1 MRFKFIGCGQGVKA
15 MLGENHE
22 TKLVP
27 LRILVVD
34 DNVDLAVTT
43 AALLRHLGHDV
54 LVEHTPQAALECADT
69 KVFDFCLL
77 DIGLP
82 QMDGYEL
89 AAQLRAKPNTCNA
102 VYAAHTGY
110 GSEAYLKKSASEGFS
125 YHLAKPIAIQRLFEI
140 FALKH

>member
-1 MRFKFIGCGQGVKA
+1 
-15 MLGENHE
+15 MLGENQDI
-22 TKLVP
+22 KVVP

-43 AALLRHLGHDV
+43 AALLRHLGHEV
-54 LVEHTPQAALECADT
+54 LVEHTPQAALEWADT
-69 KVFDFCLL
+69 RVFDFCLL

-89 AAQLRAKPNTCNA
+89 AARLRVKPNTCNA

-110 GSEAYLKKSASEGFS
+110 GSDAYLKKSVSEGFS
-125 YHLAKPIAIQRLFEI
+125 YHFVKPIAIQKLFEV
-140 FALKH
+140 FAFKH

>member
-1 MRFKFIGCGQGVKA
+1 
-15 MLGENHE
+15 MLGENQDV
-22 TKLVP
+22 KVVP

-34 DNVDLAVTT
+34 DNVDLAITT

-54 LVEHTPQAALECADT
+54 LVEHTSQAALERADSE
-69 KVFDFCLL
+69 VFDFCLL

-89 AAQLRAKPNTCNA
+89 ATRLRAKPNTCDA

-110 GSEAYLKKSASEGFS
+110 GSDAYLKKSAAEGFS
-125 YHLAKPIAIQRLFEI
+125 YHLVKPIGIQKLFEI
-140 FALKH
+140 FGAHH